1 MGSPVSWDVAGLRE
15 RLKRATPPA
24 FAVYGDDRLESD
36 RLGMADEARPAAV
49 LVPIVRRPEA
59 LTVLFTQRTAHL
71 KSHAGQ
77 VSFPGGRAEPGDAS
91 PEFTALREAQEEIGL
106 SPQHVEIL
114 GRLPDYHTR
123 TGYLVAPIIGLLT
136 PPFELVPDPRE
147 VDEIFEVPLDFL
159 LDPSNHVRQTRVL
172 QGLTVGYYEMPYE
185 GRHIWGATAGMIVNF
200 WRFLSDA
207 PPGG

>member
-1 MGSPVSWDVAGLRE
+1 MSLDVAGLRA
-15 RLKRATPPA
+15 RLKRAAPPA
-24 FAVYGDDRLESD
+24 FTVYGDDRLEGD
-36 RLGMADEARPAAV
+36 HPEPRPAAV
-49 LVPIVRRPEA
+49 LVPIVQRPEGSTTR
-59 LTVLFTQRTAHL
+59 LTVLFTQRTSHL
-71 KSHAGQ
+71 KAHAGQ

-123 TGYLVAPIIGLLT
+123 TGYVVAPIIGLLT

-159 LDPSNHVRQTRVL
+159 LDPANHRRQTRVL
-172 QGLTVGYYEMPYE
+172 QGRTVGYYEMPY
-185 GRHIWGATAGMIVNF
+185 GRCHIWGATAGMIVNLC
-200 WRFLSDA
+200 RFLSDEMHGS
-207 PPGG
+207 PRGG